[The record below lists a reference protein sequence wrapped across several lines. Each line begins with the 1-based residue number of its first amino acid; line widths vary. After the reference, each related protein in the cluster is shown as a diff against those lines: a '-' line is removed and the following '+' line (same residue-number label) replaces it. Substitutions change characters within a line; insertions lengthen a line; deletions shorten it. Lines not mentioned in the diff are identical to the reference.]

1 MVSGHILSRK
11 MGIGS
16 LGHSKCSG
24 TVSKQLGD
32 MQERLDMQV
41 GARSPS
47 TSLPARAMGTLQFL
61 SRSAICQS
69 PQLKWK
75 KCCKN
80 QCIVPHWI
88 LTSGR
93 TILFQART

>member
-41 GARSPS
+41 GARA
-47 TSLPARAMGTLQFL
+47 PA
-61 SRSAICQS
+61 
-69 PQLKWK
+69 
-75 KCCKN
+75 
-80 QCIVPHWI
+80 PHFQQGPW
-88 LTSGR
+88 GR
-93 TILFQART
+93 HCSF